1 MSVSFLSTTGAR
13 RGPILEEEAV
23 SLHEQ
28 LYQYTSQGGL
38 DASSARR
45 LWQLSGQEQSPSQLW
60 RLLRLGAVVLAGGL
74 TGFGVMLWVAAN
86 WDTFTRF
93 ERFALLQG
101 WVVLAVLGAWFS
113 QVPPVIGLEGPPART
128 DIRPAL
134 SLLAFLA
141 LGGLLAYF
149 GQTYQTGADAWT
161 LFALWAALSL
171 PLLAAVSSDLLWAP
185 WQIVTSL
192 AISLWSY
199 TYGGHD
205 WSVGPGTL
213 PVHAIALG
221 LSLLLIAALALHGR
235 RSGQWWAW
243 RLSVLTANTLA
254 LTLGVTSLF
263 RSSIAPQYGLVVG
276 LFALALALGWW
287 RRQVFVMSVAALG
300 LNVLLIGGWVH
311 GQSLRSFEELFLV
324 AGLAALL
331 LAGSVQ
337 LIMRRTRRPE
347 AV

>member
-1 MSVSFLSTTGAR
+1 M
-13 RGPILEEEAV
+13 

-45 LWQLSGQEQSPSQLW
+45 LWQLSGQGQVPARLW
-60 RLLRLGAVVLAGGL
+60 ARLRAGAAVLAAGL
-74 TGFGVMLWVAAN
+74 VGFGVMLWVAAN
-86 WDTFTRF
+86 WDGFTRF

-101 WVVLAVLGAWFS
+101 FVVLAVLGAWIP
-113 QVPPVIGLEGPPART
+113 QWGAQRDVPAGARI
-128 DIRPAL
+128 DARAAL
-134 SLLAFLA
+134 GLLAFLT

-171 PLLAAVSSDLLWAP
+171 PLIAAISSDLVWAP

-192 AISLWSY
+192 AISLWSH
-199 TYGGHD
+199 TYGGYD
-205 WSVGPGTL
+205 WSVGAGAL

-221 LSLLLIAALALHGR
+221 LSLLLTAALALHGW

-243 RLSVLTANTLA
+243 RLSVVTGSAFGLA
-254 LTLGVTSLF
+254 LGVISLF
-263 RSSIAPQYGLVVG
+263 ASTIAPQYALVLG
-276 LFALALALGWW
+276 LFGVAMALAWW
-287 RRQVFVMSVAALG
+287 RREVFVMSAAALA

-311 GQSLRSFEELFLV
+311 GRRLRDFDELLLV

-337 LIMRRTRRPE
+337 LILHRTRRPE
-347 AV
+347 AA